1 MIEQISHL
9 CFSCK
14 DINITKKFYTKI
26 LKFRMVHEF
35 RNFKDNKL
43 YGIYLLIGKNTFIEF
58 FQDKK
63 TNFKVNNQFRHFCL
77 KVKNLEK
84 FKRYLKKYKIILTL
98 KRGRTDNTL
107 LSFIRDPNGIL
118 IELHEY
124 DKKSKFFVF
133 QKN

>member
-1 MIEQISHL
+1 
-9 CFSCK
+9 
-14 DINITKKFYTKI
+14 
-26 LKFRMVHEF
+26 MVHEF